1 MKRRWLILGLVGLA
15 LTTAVVNAQL
25 SRDFAGEFLNNPS
38 GRALVQAFGAL
49 KTGYLHDV
57 NDQTLIRGAIHGMV
71 NSLNDP
77 FTSYI
82 EPKAAAFDNQQMTG
96 QYEGIG
102 AVLTPHN
109 RQTGKGVEIL
119 TVYKGGP
126 ADKAGIQRG
135 DIFLK
140 VDGVDVSDKTSSDVA
155 DLVRGPKGTT
165 VHLTMR
171 RPGQE
176 KPLEFAVQRDTIK
189 VIDVSSTM
197 LPDHVG
203 YVALSSFNN
212 QKLNDQLTQQLDK
225 LKQEGATSLIL
236 DLRDNPGG
244 LLTEAIDVSDD
255 FLSHGDIVF
264 QRARGVTQRLA
275 SADPQQVFSG
285 PMVVLVNHNSA
296 SASEIVSAA
305 LKDNHRAKVVGEQT
319 FGKGVAQSVVSLS
332 DGGQLRYVSFEW
344 LTPDRTNIQK
354 KGITPDIYAKDTR
367 YPNTISV
374 DGRGADPGQK
384 ISIVVDGKTVG
395 STTAG
400 QDGTFQFVTLGPK
413 PQISDVQGQAIVNLS
428 TDHALKVAYDTVLKE
443 AAATSQQATTAH

>member
-49 KTGYLHDV
+49 KTGYLNDV
-57 NDQTLIRGAIHGMV
+57 NDQSLIQGAIHGMV

-82 EPKAAAFDNQQMTG
+82 EPKAAAFDSQQMTG

-126 ADKAGIQRG
+126 ADKAGLQRG
-135 DIFLK
+135 DIFMK
-140 VDGVDVSDKTSSDVA
+140 VDGTDVSDKTSSDVA
-155 DLVRGPKGTT
+155 DLVRGPKGTS

-176 KPLEFAVQRDTIK
+176 QPVEVTVQRDTIK

-212 QKLNDQLTQQLDK
+212 QKLNDQLIQQLDK

-305 LKDNHRAKVVGEQT
+305 LKDNGRAKVVGEQT

-354 KGITPDIYAKDTR
+354 KGITPDIKAQDTR

-374 DGRGADPGQK
+374 DGRGADAGQK
-384 ISIVVDGKTVG
+384 IQIVVDGKTVG
-395 STTAG
+395 STTANK
-400 QDGTFQFVTLGPK
+400 DGTFQFVTLGPK
-413 PQISDVQGQAIVNLS
+413 PQISDVQGQAIVNLNN
-428 TDHALKVAYDTVLKE
+428 DHALKVAYDTVLKE
-443 AAATSQQATTAH
+443 AKTASTATAGH